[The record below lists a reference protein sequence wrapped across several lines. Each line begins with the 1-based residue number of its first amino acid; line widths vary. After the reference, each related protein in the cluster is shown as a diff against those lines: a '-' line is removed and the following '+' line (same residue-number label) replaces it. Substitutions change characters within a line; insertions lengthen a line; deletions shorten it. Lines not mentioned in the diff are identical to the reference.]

1 MQPIKILLVLSAGNV
16 KEEGEGVL
24 LHLAALIALEGI
36 VVPVVVHVKAVHQ
49 LILERDAAK
58 FTGGGGE
65 LGWPGR
71 NGYKAG
77 HSVGAA
83 AVVVVVGILLRVCS
97 TFDLV
102 GLTFP
107 SVLACGAGEGG
118 TGGVAAGVAAR
129 VNVGGAA
136 VGAATHHGL
145 LAEIQGTVRGLSLLR
160 SLAHPAGVQ
169 R

>member
-1 MQPIKILLVLSAGNV
+1 MLSASNV
-16 KEEGEGVL
+16 KEEGEGVI

-36 VVPVVVHVKAVHQ
+36 LVPVVVHVKAVHQ
-49 LILERDAAK
+49 LILEGDAAK

-65 LGWPGR
+65 LVGPGR

-77 HSVGAA
+77 HGAGAA
-83 AVVVVVGILLRVCS
+83 AVGVVVGLFLGVCS

-102 GLTFP
+102 GLALS
-107 SVLACGAGEGG
+107 SVLARGAGEGG

-136 VGAATHHGL
+136 VGAAANHGL
-145 LAEIQGTVRGLSLLR
+145 LAEIQGTVRGLCLLR
-160 SLAHPAGVQ
+160 SLAHPASVQ